1 MNIELKNKLY
11 YNIGEVSKAFKVN
24 SSLLRFWEKEFK
36 ELNPKK
42 KSNGI
47 RKYSQKDID
56 ILKTIYHLLK
66 VEKLTIEGAKKNL
79 NSGSKEIKT
88 DKEIVQ
94 KLINIKSELEKLN
107 QDLLDLRLK
116 HASMALK
123 ETHKISETKKDI
135 ARLKTKINM
144 KIETND

>member
-1 MNIELKNKLY
+1 M
-11 YNIGEVSKAFKVN
+11 
-24 SSLLRFWEKEFK
+24 LRFWEKEFK

-94 KLINIKSELEKLN
+94 KLINIKSELEKL
-107 QDLLDLRLK
+107 K
-116 HASMALK
+116 SS
-123 ETHKISETKKDI
+123 I
-135 ARLKTKINM
+135 
-144 KIETND
+144 

>member
-24 SSLLRFWEKEFK
+24 SSLLRFWEKEFT

-66 VEKLTIEGAKKNL
+66 VEKLTIEGAKKFEH
-79 NSGSKEIKT
+79 GSKEIKT

-94 KLINIKSELEKLN
+94 KLINIKSELKN
-107 QDLLDLRLK
+107 
-116 HASMALK
+116 
-123 ETHKISETKKDI
+123 
-135 ARLKTKINM
+135 
-144 KIETND
+144 

>member
-79 NSGSKEIKT
+79 NNGSKEIKS
-88 DKEIVQ
+88 DQEIVQ
-94 KLINIKSELEKLN
+94 KLINIKSELEKL
-107 QDLLDLRLK
+107 K
-116 HASMALK
+116 SS
-123 ETHKISETKKDI
+123 I
-135 ARLKTKINM
+135 
-144 KIETND
+144 